1 MSDSLPDWLEDAE
14 QAIVEQF
21 DRLLA
26 PIVAKLIATH
36 AATLTADAGDEL
48 SYEWHMA
55 VDKLIEEGL
64 MEVYL
69 TAAIEVAGAAPTD
82 PSELFPEVVNTK
94 AIAYQTEATKRVV
107 GITDTLWAD
116 LNSRVVENL
125 TVGMDIKTL
134 TKEVEAIGQF
144 ATSRSRAIART
155 ETLGAYNGGDWDGA
169 QALGEFGPT
178 HKRWL
183 ATTDGRERDSHR
195 EANGQVVPMSEPF
208 KVGGGSM
215 MRPHALGAP
224 AGEVVNCR
232 CTTQMFWPGD
242 KLPEGSRAP
251 DGSAMSVVETGS
263 PAPTSPAPT
272 STGEPWAIDTTDDAF
287 QARSQAALSSRA
299 EPTEYVKVDIVN
311 PNGSVFHGGFTTDKA
326 LGDVMKARGQAG
338 LPKAATTSELDALVE
353 AGGREFFRGTGS
365 KAATESFL
373 TGEYASGTG
382 IFGNG
387 FYNSTGV
394 RTAVQ
399 YERSGDV
406 LRMVAKPDANFVDMD
421 ELVDIWDRMEAN
433 GTWAVDKMPGVA
445 PHFDFGQVGLKGGS
459 AAEMAASDMG
469 RFAATLGYD
478 GIIKRRSFNRVR
490 DDYVVVLNREAVA
503 VEKLNNSQVLD
514 RSFADDT
521 LEASTR
527 RDLEVGYG
535 KDFVDE
541 RLGSDWKGLFDE

>member
-1 MSDSLPDWLEDAE
+1 MDDTLPDWVTDAE
-14 QAIVEQF
+14 AAIVEQF

-26 PIVAKLIATH
+26 PIVAKLIASH
-36 AATLTADAGDEL
+36 AAALTADAGDEL
-48 SYEWHMA
+48 SYEWQMA

-144 ATSRSRAIART
+144 ATSRSRSIART

-195 EANGQVVPMSEPF
+195 EANGQVVPMDEPF

-251 DGSAMSVVETGS
+251 DGSAVSVAGDAPLIKANSVTPSDGS
-263 PAPTSPAPT
+263 TI
-272 STGEPWAIDTTDDAF
+272 EPWAFSDDADVVNARIADLPQYDTF
-287 QARSQAALSSRA
+287 RETTPQRRYEEFRDGRTQYSSYEYDRVMTDIARKSGADGKPTVLSSAEFEAQARVVTRRGFGNGRAADQFLDGDY
-299 EPTEYVKVDIVN
+299 EPGV
-311 PNGSVFHGGFTTDKA
+311 
-326 LGDVMKARGQAG
+326 G
-338 LPKAATTSELDALVE
+338 LK
-353 AGGREFFRGTGS
+353 
-365 KAATESFL
+365 
-373 TGEYASGTG
+373 
-382 IFGNG
+382 GNG
-387 FYNSTGV
+387 FYSTQNLDEGNQYATKLDGDAKGG
-394 RTAVQ
+394 RTLSLGLREDARIISIDDLDAQMEVLGDRVPDWYRDDPNRWALAQGYDAVHVP
-399 YERSGDV
+399 RKRGDWYIMLNRASV
-406 LRMVAKPDANFVDMD
+406 
-421 ELVDIWDRMEAN
+421 LVD
-433 GTWAVDKMPGVA
+433 GGV
-445 PHFDFGQVGLKGGS
+445 
-459 AAEMAASDMG
+459 
-469 RFAATLGYD
+469 
-478 GIIKRRSFNRVR
+478 
-490 DDYVVVLNREAVA
+490 
-503 VEKLNNSQVLD
+503 
-514 RSFADDT
+514 
-521 LEASTR
+521 
-527 RDLEVGYG
+527 
-535 KDFVDE
+535 
-541 RLGSDWKGLFDE
+541 